1 MLSKVCLR
9 FHTLRCAAGGKQV
22 SNVCYKSTSTQQK
35 KRSPRSGSLIQR
47 FRKSAHTNSVV
58 VQNINWSI
66 SKQDLQDHFSQYAS
80 IDYINYPLANSGF
93 HLGYAEVKFEDDT
106 TFEEV
111 LKRNSV
117 TIDGYDVKISDS
129 DSHFQNVQKMYAKK
143 RKEAKQKEETSSP
156 PATEG
161 KVEESESEPLNTV
174 GESEEQQEAPQK
186 SKKRTR
192 KRKKAMK
199 DTNETEKE
207 DTPLSST
214 TEAADVKQEKLS
226 DSDSISTEAEVPKEE
241 KLSDSD
247 DVIVES
253 VQVGA
258 KL

>member
-1 MLSKVCLR
+1 VP
-9 FHTLRCAAGGKQV
+9 
-22 SNVCYKSTSTQQK
+22 NVCYKSTSAQQK
-35 KRSPRSGSLIQR
+35 KRGGSLIQR
-47 FRKSAHTNSVV
+47 FRKAAHTNSVV

-106 TFEEV
+106 TYEEV

-129 DSHFQNVQKMYAKK
+129 DSHFQNVQKMYAKR

-156 PATEG
+156 ASAVEDKVEETKTESLNA
-161 KVEESESEPLNTV
+161 VEESEEN
-174 GESEEQQEAPQK
+174 QEAKK

-192 KRKKAMK
+192 KRKKAAVKDTTETDEMK
-199 DTNETEKE
+199 DTTAEKE
-207 DTPLSST
+207 DTSLSSSIT
-214 TEAADVKQEKLS
+214 TEA
-226 DSDSISTEAEVPKEE
+226 AEVPKE
-241 KLSDSD
+241 KISDSD

-253 VQVGA
+253 VQVGQVSSVQVGA

>member
-1 MLSKVCLR
+1 M
-9 FHTLRCAAGGKQV
+9 G
-22 SNVCYKSTSTQQK
+22 
-35 KRSPRSGSLIQR
+35 
-47 FRKSAHTNSVV
+47 
-58 VQNINWSI
+58 
-66 SKQDLQDHFSQYAS
+66 
-80 IDYINYPLANSGF
+80 
-93 HLGYAEVKFEDDT
+93 
-106 TFEEV
+106 
-111 LKRNSV
+111 
-117 TIDGYDVKISDS
+117 
-129 DSHFQNVQKMYAKK
+129 NVQKMYAKK

-226 DSDSISTEAEVPKEE
+226 DSDSI
-241 KLSDSD
+241 
-247 DVIVES
+247 IVES